1 MTGLFDQT
9 FWKMALAF
17 TAGLLIAGVLG
28 GIIARTV

>member
-1 MTGLFDQT
+1 MFDQT

-28 GIIARTV
+28 GLIGKAL